1 MLLQVQPEG
10 AAARNGLLKA
20 GMRLLEVND
29 ESLLGCTQ
37 DEAADALRN
46 AGANVR
52 LLVCDGFDP
61 SMFPLTPVDSASLN
75 SSKVRSRSIHVLHF

>member
-1 MLLQVQPEG
+1 MQPEG
-10 AAARNGLLKA
+10 AAARNGQLKA

-46 AGANVR
+46 AGSAVR
-52 LLVCDGFDP
+52 LLVCDGFDAAMYP
-61 SMFPLTPVDSASLN
+61 PTPVDGPSLD
-75 SSKVRSRSIHVLHF
+75 SSKVREVFML